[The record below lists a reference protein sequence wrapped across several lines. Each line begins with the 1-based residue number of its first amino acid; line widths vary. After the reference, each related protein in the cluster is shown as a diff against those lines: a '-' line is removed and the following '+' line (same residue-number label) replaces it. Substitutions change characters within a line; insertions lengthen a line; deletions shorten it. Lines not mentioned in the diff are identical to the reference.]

1 MGVASAGPTSSKLGR
16 VDRRTKL
23 VAHLNR
29 HPPNTTSIA
38 LVRTIAGKT
47 VAGAVGHDGHA
58 GKVDAEVDAAAWS
71 ASGKRLLPGSE
82 AGSGR
87 DMRKLC
93 PTLPIHSPPSRSIPR
108 KNAHRFKPLAI
119 NLIDLYLIYFW
130 ARR

>member
-1 MGVASAGPTSSKLGR
+1 M
-16 VDRRTKL
+16 
-23 VAHLNR
+23 NR

-38 LVRTIAGKT
+38 LGRTIAAKT

-82 AGSGR
+82 AGSWPR
-87 DMRKLC
+87 HAQIVPDPPHPLS
-93 PTLPIHSPPSRSIPR
+93 TLEVDTQKKMH
-108 KNAHRFKPLAI
+108 KFKPLAI

-130 ARR
+130 ARG